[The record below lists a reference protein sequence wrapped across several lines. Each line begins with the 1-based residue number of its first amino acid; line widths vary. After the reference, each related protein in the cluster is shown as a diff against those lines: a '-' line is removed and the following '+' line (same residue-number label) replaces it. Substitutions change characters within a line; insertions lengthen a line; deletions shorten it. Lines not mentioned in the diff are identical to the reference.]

1 MALIYI
7 GYLFLLIGF
16 VGWIFII
23 IHAFKTSVG
32 QGFLCLC
39 VPFYILYYAFAKF
52 QHPKKGLIIA
62 LFLAGYGIGA
72 TLQQIGAAQAAS
84 SLSKQLGDI
93 KIEVPAK
100 AK

>member
-7 GYLFLLIGF
+7 SYVFFAITA
-16 VGWIFII
+16 VAEII
-23 IHAFKTSVG
+23 ILIHAFKTSVG

-62 LFLAGYGIGA
+62 LFLVGYGVGA

>member
-1 MALIYI
+1 MALVYV
-7 GYLFLLIGF
+7 GYLFALIGF
-16 VGWIFII
+16 VGAVII
-23 IHAFKTSVG
+23 LIHAFKTSVG

-62 LFLAGYGIGA
+62 LFLGGTIIGGV
-72 TLQQIGAAQAAS
+72 LQQVGAAMAVS
-84 SLSKQLGDI
+84 SLQKQLGDI

-100 AK
+100 VK